1 VTVRA
6 KQRWRLADL
15 ASAVGGRV
23 RGDPERI
30 LAGVATLEAAGPEDL
45 SFLTNPRYRQAA
57 AASKAGAIL
66 VGPGADLAGHDLL
79 EAPEPYLA
87 LAELLER
94 MHAEAAAAPGIS
106 PDARVGA
113 DVRVGRDVAI
123 GPFAVIGDRC
133 AIGDEVTVGAGCIL
147 GEGCEIGERSR
158 LHPRVV
164 LYANTSIGA
173 RCLVHAGVVLGGDGF
188 GFATSRG
195 VHRKVPQIGR
205 VVVEDDVEI
214 GSNTTIDRGA
224 IGETRIGAGTKID
237 NLVMI
242 AHGVVIGAGGL
253 LAAQTGIAGSTTVGH
268 HATFAGQAGV
278 AGHLKLGDRAI
289 VAGKSAVFAD
299 VEAGGFV
306 AGIPAVDHRVWKK
319 SQALVRDLP
328 ELLGRIRDL
337 ERRLAELEAQG
348 EGKA

>member
-1 VTVRA
+1 
-6 KQRWRLADL
+6 
-15 ASAVGGRV
+15 
-23 RGDPERI
+23 
-30 LAGVATLEAAGPEDL
+30 
-45 SFLTNPRYRQAA
+45 
-57 AASKAGAIL
+57 
-66 VGPGADLAGHDLL
+66 
-79 EAPEPYLA
+79 
-87 LAELLER
+87 
-94 MHAEAAAAPGIS
+94 
-106 PDARVGA
+106 
-113 DVRVGRDVAI
+113 
-123 GPFAVIGDRC
+123 
-133 AIGDEVTVGAGCIL
+133 
-147 GEGCEIGERSR
+147 
-158 LHPRVV
+158 
-164 LYANTSIGA
+164 
-173 RCLVHAGVVLGGDGF
+173 
-188 GFATSRG
+188 
-195 VHRKVPQIGR
+195 
-205 VVVEDDVEI
+205 
-214 GSNTTIDRGA
+214 
-224 IGETRIGAGTKID
+224 
-237 NLVMI
+237 MI